1 MPPAMGQ
8 PINVVE
14 KPSST
19 PGIARFETNRSLTG
33 MGHES
38 YRSADDVLDDRP
50 VDVLARRLFE
60 SGGVTEVHANGSVV
74 TVHLTEGWTGSR
86 LLDVIRGLYIF
97 YPTAANGQEA
107 APEGDAAVAP
117 ESVTDVATAVDA
129 SEATTPPVDDRV
141 ETASGTGD
149 TAPGSAAAEP
159 ADEAEA
165 TPAEVEAADQP
176 EATEPKPEAEPEPA
190 ATAAGSEPD
199 GADEAPV
206 EPVPADAEPVDE
218 AAPTDDESA
227 AADAES
233 AAEVA
238 EPAPTKGSGRK

>member
-97 YPTAANGQEA
+97 YPPAANGQEA
-107 APEGDAAVAP
+107 I
-117 ESVTDVATAVDA
+117 
-129 SEATTPPVDDRV
+129 
-141 ETASGTGD
+141 
-149 TAPGSAAAEP
+149 
-159 ADEAEA
+159 
-165 TPAEVEAADQP
+165 PAEVEAADQP
-176 EATEPKPEAEPEPA
+176 DATEPEPETEPEPA
-190 ATAAGSEPD
+190 ATAAASEPE

-227 AADAES
+227 ATDAES
-233 AAEVA
+233 AGEVA